1 MKFLKLFSL
10 SLLLVLV
17 SCNDEPKTGPAKV
30 TFDRDA
36 CERCRMLIS
45 DRFHVAQVRGGERQ
59 QAFKFDDVGGAVL
72 WLEEQT
78 WKDDEK
84 TEVWVASHKTGEW
97 LNAKNAWYVRE
108 NHTPMDYGFSAE
120 AAQRETAVDYDTMVK
135 RVIESEEKHNH
146 HE

>member
-1 MKFLKLFSL
+1 MKYLKFISFSL
-10 SLLLVLV
+10 GLLLM
-17 SCNDEPKTGPAKV
+17 SCSEEPKTGPTKV
-30 TFDRDA
+30 TFDRDV

-45 DRFHVAQVRGGERQ
+45 DRFHVAQVRGGELQ
-59 QAFKFDDVGGAVL
+59 QAYKFDDVGGAVL

-84 TEVWVASHKTGEW
+84 TEVWVANHKTGEW

-108 NHTPMDYGFSAE
+108 NHTPMNYGFSAE
-120 AAQRETAVDYDTMVK
+120 AEQRKTAVDYDTMLK
-135 RVIESEEKHNH
+135 SVIESEDKHNH